1 MSKSIDPATDPN
13 IKERATKE
21 LLRVTLTEDE
31 KVKQAERM
39 AEKQAELEDLEDQK
53 KAMVKDFASRIEMV
67 QANVRQ
73 ASNTYRQGWELRD
86 VECVEIKDMNCG
98 TLCVVRQD
106 TGETVRMR
114 KLSQSEMQGSLLDD
128 VA

>member
-1 MSKSIDPATDPN
+1 
-13 IKERATKE
+13 
-21 LLRVTLTEDE
+21 
-31 KVKQAERM
+31 
-39 AEKQAELEDLEDQK
+39 
-53 KAMVKDFASRIEMV
+53 MV

-86 VECVEIKDMNCG
+86 VECVETKDMNRG

-106 TGETVRMR
+106 TGETVRTR

-128 VA
+128 AA